1 MYKKEVMEH
10 HEKGFNKTI
19 KQAEFF
25 TKDLDLGLF
34 DPFKDVKDGVLLGKE
49 YITIEEEAVDEE
61 QGAAE
66 QGDDAYV

>member
-1 MYKKEVMEH
+1 MS
-10 HEKGFNKTI
+10 
-19 KQAEFF
+19 
-25 TKDLDLGLF
+25 LF
-34 DPFKDVKDGVLLGKE
+34 YPFKDVKDGALLGKE